1 MGRHEVQPD
10 DLWEKAIAKGYK
22 QGAHRTEDSKR
33 DSTTYVPKT
42 LKDQNGALKRYE
54 K

>member
-1 MGRHEVQPD
+1 MQPE
-10 DLWEKAIAKGYK
+10 DLWEKAIVKGYK
-22 QGAHRTEDSKR
+22 HGAHRIEDSRR

>member
-1 MGRHEVQPD
+1 MGRHEAHPD
-10 DLWEKAIAKGYK
+10 ELWEKAIAKGYK

-42 LKDQNGALKRYE
+42 LKDQNCALKRYE